1 MRPADYAET
10 RPEPGPPALISA
22 RSRVTDLITLTK
34 VRVNVL
40 VVATAAGGFYMAST
54 GPMDLGALAVTC
66 LGTMLVASGAA
77 AFNQVTERATD
88 QLMERTRRR
97 PVAEGRITPAEGHTV
112 AAALSITGLLML
124 WLAVNLA
131 AAIVALATLL
141 TYTAVYTPLKRRTSL
156 STIIGAVP
164 GALPPLIGWAGAGGS
179 LADPA
184 AWALFLL
191 MFLWQ
196 LPHFLAIA
204 WIYRD
209 DYGRAGLPM
218 LPVVDRHG
226 ALTGRQVTLWAATIV
241 PFSEL
246 PFLFGLTTSTY
257 AIGALILGLVQVAI
271 AIVFAVR
278 RTNTNARR
286 LFYASITYLP
296 LLWLLMA
303 YSRKF

>member
-1 MRPADYAET
+1 
-10 RPEPGPPALISA
+10 
-22 RSRVTDLITLTK
+22 
-34 VRVNVL
+34 
-40 VVATAAGGFYMAST
+40 
-54 GPMDLGALAVTC
+54 MDLGALAVTC

-257 AIGALILGLVQVAI
+257 AVGALILGLVQVAI